1 MWLLSTTTAPGTLL
15 PGGTGHSFSLPRW
28 SGDHSSAV
36 KGACLGLLC
45 QTCIK
50 LKEER
55 DRKES
60 EVGEGNDRQR
70 DSFCI
75 SHPKGLLRI

>member
-45 QTCIK
+45 QPCIK
-50 LKEER
+50 LKEEIG
-55 DRKES
+55 KE
-60 EVGEGNDRQR
+60 VRWGGGKDKQRR